1 MKRSIFFTLRTWR
14 GVALCGAI
22 LQSALLCA
30 ALVIAA
36 HAQAQPYPNKPIRL
50 VVGYPAGGGA
60 DALAR
65 LLATRLSD
73 SLGHQV
79 VVDNRPGASSAIAS
93 DNVAKAAPDGYTLYF
108 ADSADRKS
116 TRLNSSHG

>member
-14 GVALCGAI
+14 GVALSGAM
-22 LQSALLCA
+22 LQGALLCV

-73 SLGHQV
+73 SLGQQEIGRAHV
-79 VVDNRPGASSAIAS
+79 
-93 DNVAKAAPDGYTLYF
+93 
-108 ADSADRKS
+108 
-116 TRLNSSHG
+116 